1 MSHPNDIVTVP
12 SKQFKVGY
20 GNTKFRIRFIT
31 DTHIK
36 GDGFREDL
44 FSRFINEQRKDD
56 SGYWIHGGD
65 NGNPDRNS
73 RREIDEYANANRKD
87 EVITQ
92 NEKNKLWVEHFII
105 PKYEKIKDKCLG
117 FIAGDHWM
125 VIDGKPCT
133 EYIAKRLGVPY
144 LGEREGFA
152 VVKFVTDGAMSFQ
165 YIIHVRHGKGGASTP
180 GGDVG
185 ALIKQENGFVADL
198 HLGGHTHKS
207 NVHNGVITFIN
218 SQCVRK
224 EKVTW
229 FMRGGSFLDKP
240 EYAKKS
246 EYTPLPC
253 GWGEIE
259 LSIGRV
265 YHGNGK
271 SRPYQIETTKC
282 SIIAG

>member
-1 MSHPNDIVTVP
+1 MTHPNDLIEVP
-12 SKQFKVGY
+12 SKEHIVSN

-44 FSRFINEQRKDD
+44 FNKFINEQKKDPD
-56 SGYWIHGGD
+56 SFWIHGGD
-65 NGNPDRNS
+65 NGDPDRNS
-73 RREIDEYANANRKD
+73 RREIDEYSNANRKG
-87 EVITQ
+87 EIITQ

-105 PKYEKIKDKCLG
+105 PKYEKIKDSCLG
-117 FIAGDHWM
+117 LIAGDHWM

-133 EYIAKRLGVPY
+133 EYIANRLGVPY
-144 LGEREGFA
+144 LGEREGYAA
-152 VVKFVTDGAMSFQ
+152 VRFITNVGGAFL
-165 YIIHVRHGKGGASTP
+165 YIIHARHGKGGASTP
-180 GGDVG
+180 GGDMG
-185 ALIKQENGFVADL
+185 ALIKQEIGFVADL

-207 NVHNGVITFIN
+207 NIHNQVITMVN
-218 SQCVRK
+218 SKCIRK
-224 EKVTW
+224 EKISW

-240 EYAKKS
+240 NYAKKA

-259 LSIGRV
+259 LNISRM
-265 YHGNGK
+265 YHGKDK
-271 SRPYQIETTKC
+271 SRPFYIDTTKC